1 MELGVLFGL
10 GSAIAFGSGDF
21 TGGFAARRVNGF
33 TVAGMA
39 HATGLVLV
47 LGLLAVL
54 RPPLPSAGSLAIGA
68 VAGIFGGVG
77 LVALYRGLS
86 LGSMGIVAA
95 LSGVGSVG
103 IPVFASYALGNAP
116 MSIGQWLGIA
126 LAVFAIAAASGATR
140 AGVDPAAIAFGVAA
154 AIGFGLWFLLL
165 DLAAQGGGEAW
176 ALVASRTAST
186 VLIGGIAL
194 LRRQF
199 GGLRGAWPII
209 LLAGLLDVTGNAT
222 FVVARGLVPVGIAAA
237 LSGLYPIVTM
247 LLARAV
253 LRESLPALGLA
264 AVTLA
269 VLGIALISL
278 G

>member
-1 MELGVLFGL
+1 MELGILFGL
-10 GSAIAFGSGDF
+10 GSALAFGSGDF
-21 TGGFAARRVNGF
+21 TGGFAARRLNGF
-33 TVAGMA
+33 TVAGIA

-47 LGLLAVL
+47 LVLLAIL
-54 RPPLPSAGSLAIGA
+54 RPPLPSAGSLAVGA
-68 VAGIFGGVG
+68 VAGMFGGVG

-103 IPVFASYALGNAP
+103 IPVLASAALGNAP
-116 MSIGQWLGIA
+116 MSSGQWLGIGV
-126 LAVFAIAAASGATR
+126 AVIAIAAASGATR
-140 AGVDPAAIAFGVAA
+140 AGV
-154 AIGFGLWFLLL
+154 WFLLL
-165 DLAAQGGGEAW
+165 DVAAEGGATW
-176 ALVASRTAST
+176 ALVASRSAST

-194 LRRQF
+194 VRQQF
-199 GGLRGAWPII
+199 GGLRGAWPIV
-209 LLAGLLDVTGNAT
+209 LAAGVLDVTGNAA

-264 AVTLA
+264 AVLMA
-269 VLGIALISL
+269 VLGIVLISL